1 MRKLPLLGTIVN
13 VAAVVAGSLL
23 GLFFGHLL
31 PEKVHRTLVLGLGLA
46 VILIGLQLAFQTNQ
60 PLVLIGSLILGG
72 ITGEALRIENR
83 LENFGRRLQERF
95 TDAGDIAEAF
105 VTASLLYCV
114 GAMAVMGSIQ
124 DGLGGQPTIL
134 YAKSA
139 LDGTA
144 SIVLVSTLGIG
155 VIFSVIP
162 IFLYQG
168 ALTLAAVSVQGL
180 LTEPVISEMNAVG
193 GLLIFSIGL
202 DLLGIKKIPVG
213 NLLPGIFV
221 AMGIMVL
228 MGMV

>member
-1 MRKLPLLGTIVN
+1 MVDIPLQGTLVN
-13 VAAVVAGSLL
+13 ISAVIAGSLL
-23 GLFFGHLL
+23 GRFLGHLL
-31 PEKVHRTLVLGLGLA
+31 PEKVHRTLILGLGLA
-46 VILIGLQLAFQTNQ
+46 VILLGLQLAFQTNQ

-72 ITGEALRIENR
+72 IIGEALRIEDR
-83 LENFGRRLQERF
+83 LENFGRRLQDRF
-95 TDAGDIAEAF
+95 ADAGDVAEAF

-124 DGLGGQPTIL
+124 DGLGDQPTIL

-139 LDGTA
+139 LDGIG
-144 SIVLVSTLGIG
+144 SVVLVSTLGIG

-162 IFLYQG
+162 ILLYQG

-180 LTEPVISEMNAVG
+180 LTDPVISEMNAVG

-202 DLLGIKKIPVG
+202 DLLGIKKLPVG

>member
-1 MRKLPLLGTIVN
+1 MGKLPLLGTIVN
-13 VAAVVAGSLL
+13 VAAIVVGSLL

-162 IFLYQG
+162 ILLYQG

-228 MGMV
+228 IGTI

>member
-1 MRKLPLLGTIVN
+1 MGKLPLLGTIVN
-13 VAAVVAGSLL
+13 VAAIVAGSLL

-162 IFLYQG
+162 ILLYQG

-228 MGMV
+228 MGIF

>member
-1 MRKLPLLGTIVN
+1 MGKLPLLGTIVN
-13 VAAVVAGSLL
+13 VAAIVAGSLL

-162 IFLYQG
+162 ILLYQG

-228 MGMV
+228 IGTI

>member
-1 MRKLPLLGTIVN
+1 MGKLPLLGTIVN

-72 ITGEALRIENR
+72 IIGEALRIEER
-83 LENFGRRLQERF
+83 LEAFGKRLQEKF

-168 ALTLAAVSVQGL
+168 ALTLAAVLVQGL

-228 MGMV
+228 MGIF

>member
-1 MRKLPLLGTIVN
+1 MGKLPLLGTIVN
-13 VAAVVAGSLL
+13 VAAVVVGSLL

-31 PEKVHRTLVLGLGLA
+31 PEKVQRTLVLGLGLA
-46 VILIGLQLAFQTNQ
+46 VILIGLQLAFETDQ

-72 ITGEALRIENR
+72 IIGEALRIEER
-83 LENFGRRLQERF
+83 LGAFGKKLKEKF
-95 TDAGDIAEAF
+95 TDAGDVAEAF

-124 DGLGGQPTIL
+124 DGLGDQPTIL

-228 MGMV
+228 LGIF

>member
-1 MRKLPLLGTIVN
+1 MGKLPLLGTIVN
-13 VAAVVAGSLL
+13 VAAIVAGSLL

-228 MGMV
+228 MGMF

>member
-1 MRKLPLLGTIVN
+1 MGKLPLLGTIVN
-13 VAAVVAGSLL
+13 VAAIVAGSLL

-83 LENFGRRLQERF
+83 LEKFGRRLQERF

-162 IFLYQG
+162 ILLYQG

-228 MGMV
+228 IGTI

>member
-1 MRKLPLLGTIVN
+1 MGKLPLLGTIVN

-31 PEKVHRTLVLGLGLA
+31 PEKVQRTLVLGLGLA
-46 VILIGLQLAFQTNQ
+46 VILIGLQLAFETDQ

-72 ITGEALRIENR
+72 IIGEALRIEER
-83 LENFGRRLQERF
+83 LEAFGKKLKEKF
-95 TDAGDIAEAF
+95 TDAGDVAEAF

-124 DGLGGQPTIL
+124 DGLGDQPTIL

-228 MGMV
+228 LGIF

>member
-1 MRKLPLLGTIVN
+1 MGKLPLLGTIVN
-13 VAAVVAGSLL
+13 VAAIVAGSLL

-83 LENFGRRLQERF
+83 LEKFGRRLQERF

-162 IFLYQG
+162 ILLYQG

-228 MGMV
+228 MGIF

>member
-1 MRKLPLLGTIVN
+1 MGKIPLLGTIVN

-162 IFLYQG
+162 ILLYQG

-228 MGMV
+228 MGMF